1 MGLSLPTTLPISWY
15 PHFLQFYEA
24 ILTFFNQ
31 ILARPDLNVEI
42 CIGNSKILS
51 STKEGD
57 KFNSFKLKLNLS
69 AREKTNECKDIQD
82 KWVIW
87 KKDIGWIAGRVQ
99 ACNITDRKRGRG
111 KQTWSFVY
119 RKTLRKSLFLI
130 NRNPCIFVHE
140 SGIHHQVI
148 EV

>member
-82 KWVIW
+82 K
-87 KKDIGWIAGRVQ
+87 
-99 ACNITDRKRGRG
+99 
-111 KQTWSFVY
+111 
-119 RKTLRKSLFLI
+119 
-130 NRNPCIFVHE
+130 
-140 SGIHHQVI
+140 
-148 EV
+148 